1 MSVGFG
7 VGGSGGDERGQ
18 RKCDIDF
25 FIAIKGSSGG

>member
-7 VGGSGGDERGQ
+7 VGGSGGEERGQ

-25 FIAIKGSSGG
+25 FHRDQGE